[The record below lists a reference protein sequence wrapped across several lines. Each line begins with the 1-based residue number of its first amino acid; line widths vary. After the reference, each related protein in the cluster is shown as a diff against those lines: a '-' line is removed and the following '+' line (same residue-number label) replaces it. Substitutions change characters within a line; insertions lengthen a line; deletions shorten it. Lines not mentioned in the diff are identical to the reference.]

1 MKDRIYFVTNIIPQ
15 YRQAIYKL
23 IDSEWDTEWYSG
35 KNKGDI
41 MDITGAPE
49 DTLKNI
55 HWVENKQIHGNW
67 YWQSGVS
74 KVLKNPQF
82 SHYIMTGEM
91 YCLSTWW
98 NLIQHKLF
106 YRKKKVY
113 LWTHGWYGRE
123 TFSKKW
129 LKRIFFGMTDKV
141 LTYGNYAKDKAIEQ
155 GFKADKIIPIHNSL
169 DHSHQIEIR
178 KTLTRSDIYT
188 NHFKN
193 LYPTLI
199 FIGRLT
205 TVKRL
210 DLLLEALYLLKNDS
224 YRYNLVLIGGGEEK
238 ERLEKQSSELGLSD
252 NVWFYGPCY
261 DEKENAQLIYDADL
275 CVAPGNV
282 GLTAMHTMVF
292 GTPVLTHDDFTWQM
306 PEFEA
311 IIPEKTGAFFKHNDV
326 NSLAKEIQR
335 WFDTHKDERQPIR
348 EACYKEI
355 DTNWTPE
362 YQLEVL
368 KSVINS

>member
-1 MKDRIYFVTNIIPQ
+1 METKICFITNIIPN

-23 IDSEWDTEWYSG
+23 MDMEWDIEWFTG
-35 KNKGDI
+35 KTKNGIEDI
-41 MDITGAPE
+41 KRLSNND
-49 DTLKNI
+49 LKHINWI
-55 HWVENKQIHGNW
+55 VNQQLLSNW
-67 YWQSGVS
+67 YWQNGAA
-74 KVLKNPQF
+74 KAMRGNRYT
-82 SHYIMTGEM
+82 HYVMTGEI

-98 NLIQHKLF
+98 NLIQHILF

-113 LWTHGWYGRE
+113 LWSHGWYGRE
-123 TFSKKW
+123 TLTKKW
-129 LKRIFFGMTDKV
+129 LKRIFFGMADKV
-141 LTYGNYAKDKAIEQ
+141 FTYGNYAKDRAIEQ

-169 DHSHQIEIR
+169 DHSHQVEIR
-178 KTLTRSDIYT
+178 KILTPSDLYT

-193 LYPTLI
+193 SFPTLI

-210 DLLLEALYLLKNDS
+210 DLLLEALYLLKKDGNL
-224 YRYNLVLIGGGEEK
+224 YNLVLIGDGKEK
-238 ERLEKQSSELGLSD
+238 EKLKQQTLDLGLSD
-252 NVWFYGPCY
+252 HVWFYGPCY
-261 DEKENAQLIYDADL
+261 DDIENAQFIYNADL

-311 IIPEKTGAFFKHNDV
+311 IIPEKTGAFFKRNDI
-326 NSLAKEIQR
+326 NSLTNEIQR
-335 WFDTHKDERQPIR
+335 WFDTHKNERENIR

-368 KSVINS
+368 KSVFNN

>member
-1 MKDRIYFVTNIIPQ
+1 MRANICVVTNIIPE

-23 IDSEWDTEWYSG
+23 IDYEWNTVWYTG

-41 MDITGAPE
+41 IDIKGVS
-49 DTLKNI
+49 DGTLKNI
-55 HWVENKQIHGNW
+55 QWVENKQLQGNW
-67 YWQSGVS
+67 YWQKGVS
-74 KVLKNPQF
+74 KVMMKPQYN
-82 SHYIMTGEM
+82 HYIITGEI

-113 LWTHGWYGRE
+113 LWSHGWYGRE

-129 LKRIFFGMTDKV
+129 LKRIFFGMADKV
-141 LTYGNYAKDKAIEQ
+141 FTYGNYAKEKAIEQ
-155 GFKADKIIPIHNSL
+155 GFKADKIVTIHNSL

-178 KTLTRSDIYT
+178 KVLTNSDVYT
-188 NHFKN
+188 THFKN
-193 LYPTLI
+193 SHPTLI

-210 DLLLEALYLLKNDS
+210 DLLLEALQILKKKGHI
-224 YRYNLVLIGGGEEK
+224 YNLVLIGGGEEK
-238 ERLEKQSSELGLSD
+238 ERLEEQASDLYLSD
-252 NVWFYGPCY
+252 NIWFYGPCY

-311 IIPEKTGAFFKHNDV
+311 IIPEKTGAFFKRNDIH
-326 NSLAKEIQR
+326 SLANEIQN
-335 WFDTHKDERQPIR
+335 WFDNHKNERQNIR
-348 EACYKEI
+348 ELCYKEI

-362 YQLEVL
+362 YQLNIL
-368 KSVINS
+368 KSIIN